1 MGEKIIA
8 KATITLTFNVEE
20 ELPESWNDNELESY
34 FKDNYGN
41 YVDMVEPSDIEVE
54 IDEIEEA
61 RYEKPDYDPCLMEEY
76 ADFYNGE
83 E

>member
-1 MGEKIIA
+1 MGERIIA
-8 KATITLTFNVEE
+8 KATVTLTFNVEE
-20 ELPESWNDNELESY
+20 DLPESWNDNEIESY
-34 FKDNYGN
+34 FKDNYGS
-41 YVDMVEPSDIEVE
+41 YIDMGEPNDIEVE

-61 RYEKPDYDPCLMEEY
+61 RYEPEYDPCLMEEY